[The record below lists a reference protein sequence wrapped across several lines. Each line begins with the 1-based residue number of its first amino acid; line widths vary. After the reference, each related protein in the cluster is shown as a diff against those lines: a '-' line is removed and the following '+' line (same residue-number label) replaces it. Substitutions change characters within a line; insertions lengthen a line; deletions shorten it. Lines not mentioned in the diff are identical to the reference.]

1 MKRLE
6 KLRAM
11 LAARTRLNA
20 DGQVEPISGFA
31 ENVAAIKAEITWLER
46 KSE

>member
-20 DGQVEPISGFA
+20 EGKVEPMPGFA
-31 ENVAAIKAEITWLER
+31 ENVAAIKAEIARLEGNLG
-46 KSE
+46 